1 MSRLQRSSRL
11 PRWLLALAA
20 LALVAGA
27 CAGEDEG
34 SSAPAATVTLAETCD
49 WSTAGHSAERAY
61 ATGCDDTDAVGLDT
75 LDRLVPVWSIETE
88 AEVTGAPAV
97 TDDAVYFGDWSGRIH
112 AVDRATGE
120 TRWTRDTPPHPAVYA
135 GQIPTS
141 PTVTEL
147 DGEQVLVIA
156 SGKTVWALRAADGE
170 PVWDR
175 ELGIVGDDED
185 PTEIQ
190 GSLAVADG
198 MVLVPTDVHNN
209 PGQRSGLV
217 ALSLA
222 DGTDRWTWDPEEGK
236 PAGGCGSLWG
246 TPSVQVEERLVVVG
260 TGSCFSEES
269 WNRYSEAIVGV
280 DLDTGEPRWSYQP
293 REELNSQDWDFAA
306 APNLFSIGDRKVVG
320 LGSKDGSYYVVDRTD
335 GELVWSSRAV
345 RQEADGDG
353 FAFGGFIGAT
363 AVAPDD
369 TGRLVV
375 AGGTAV
381 GDCPC
386 QHGFDAATGD
396 PLWQSTEAG
405 GTYGASAAAGG
416 VVFTA
421 GIDQTLR
428 AYDLTDG
435 KVRWEQP
442 LRSLSASGPS
452 IAGDLVVIGVGF
464 REPGRD
470 APPSGGVQA
479 FRVLAEGETA
489 PSSST
494 TTLPDGPAVTE
505 LEPSEQACVGVP
517 CELGFT
523 LKEPPAGRTPSL
535 TLEVTPSPLRISVQA
550 EDLGEPEEWLGE
562 DGPAS
567 STGAT
572 VFAVFITPRD
582 DRPELGS
589 IVCVLRDGA
598 CTGEQI
604 DLPAESYTRLS
615 VLALA
620 DGGTLPSLQEGY
632 DRLVTTHSFDPG
644 LVPAA

>member
-1 MSRLQRSSRL
+1 M
-11 PRWLLALAA
+11 RWTPQCRNRVVAVVTGLVFVLVLAA
-20 LALVAGA
+20 CVADEET
-27 CAGEDEG
+27 AG
-34 SSAPAATVTLAETCD
+34 PAATVELSDSCE
-49 WSTAGHSAERAY
+49 WLTAGHTEERTFA
-61 ATGCDDTDAVGLDT
+61 AGCEGADAVGAAT
-75 LDRLVPVWSIETE
+75 LDRLVPVWSVETD
-88 AEVTGAPAV
+88 AEVTGAPAI
-97 TDDAVYFGDWSGRIH
+97 TDDSVYFGDWSGRIH
-112 AVDRATGE
+112 AVDRATGAV
-120 TRWTRDTPPHPAVYA
+120 RWTRDTPPHPAVYA

-147 DGEQVLVIA
+147 DGDEVVVIA
-156 SGKTVWALRAADGE
+156 SGKTVWVLRAEDGE
-170 PVWDR
+170 TVWES
-175 ELGIVGDDED
+175 ELGVVGDEED

-198 MVLVPTDVHNN
+198 WVLVPTDVHNN
-209 PGQRSGLV
+209 PGHRSGLV

-222 DGTDRWTWDPEEGK
+222 DGSDRWTWDPEEGV

-246 TPSVQVEERLVVVG
+246 TPSVQVDERLVVVG

-269 WNRYSEAIVGV
+269 WNRYSEAIVGI

-293 REELNSQDWDFAA
+293 REDLNGQDWDFAA
-306 APNLFSIGDRKVVG
+306 APNLFSIGDRLVVG
-320 LGSKDGSYYVVDRTD
+320 MGSKDGSYYVVDRTD
-335 GELVWSSRAV
+335 GELVWTSRAV
-345 RQEADGDG
+345 RQEADDDG

-363 AVAPDD
+363 VVSSDD
-369 TGRLVV
+369 AGRLVV

-386 QHGFDAATGD
+386 QHGFDAETGEA
-396 PLWQSTEAG
+396 LWQSPEAS

-428 AYDLTDG
+428 AYDLSDG
-435 KVRWEQP
+435 EVLWEQP

-452 IAGDLVVIGVGF
+452 IAGDMVVIGVGF

-479 FRVLAEGETA
+479 FRVLAEGEPA
-489 PSSST
+489 PTSST

-505 LEPSEQACVGVP
+505 LVPSEQACVGAP
-517 CELGFT
+517 CELAFT

-535 TLEVTPSPLRISVQA
+535 TLEITPSPLSISVQA
-550 EDLGEPEEWLGE
+550 EDMGEPEDWIGE

-567 STGAT
+567 ATGAT

-598 CTGEQI
+598 CTSDRI
-604 DLPAESYTRLS
+604 DLPADSYTRIS

-620 DGGTLPSLQEGY
+620 DADTPPSLQEGF
-632 DRLVTTHSFDPG
+632 DRLVTTFSFDPG
-644 LVPAA
+644 LVPAS